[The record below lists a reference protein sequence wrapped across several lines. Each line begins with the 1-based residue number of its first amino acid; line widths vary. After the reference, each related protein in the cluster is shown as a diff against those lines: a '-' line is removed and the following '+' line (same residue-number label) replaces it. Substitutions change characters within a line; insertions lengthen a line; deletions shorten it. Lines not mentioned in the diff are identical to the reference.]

1 MEDELI
7 QFPHLQKALEECII
21 ELRNAYQDNLIDS
34 DRIASG
40 GLLNSVEIVTT
51 FGNQYFAV
59 GLKLADYWK
68 YVEYDT
74 KPHFP
79 PPSAILD
86 WIKVKPILP
95 TPDKN
100 GKLPTPEQLAFLIG
114 RKIAKVGTKGSHDL
128 KKAEDQLRD
137 MVEEKIEKA
146 LDEDVNV
153 WIGMATLT
161 FFQK

>member
-21 ELRNAYQDNLIDS
+21 ELRNAYQDNLITS

-40 GLLNSVEIVTT
+40 ELLNSIEIVTS
-51 FGNQYFAV
+51 FEGQDYWV
-59 GLKLADYWK
+59 GLELADYWK

-74 KPHFP
+74 RPHFP
-79 PPSAILD
+79 PPSAILN

-100 GKLPTPEQLAFLIG
+100 GKLPTPEQLAFLIS
-114 RKIAKVGTKGSHDL
+114 RKISEVGTTGSHDL
-128 KKAEDQLRD
+128 KKAEEQLMS

-146 LDEDVNV
+146 LDEDVNA
-153 WIGMATLT
+153 WIGNAMIK
-161 FFQK
+161 FFEK